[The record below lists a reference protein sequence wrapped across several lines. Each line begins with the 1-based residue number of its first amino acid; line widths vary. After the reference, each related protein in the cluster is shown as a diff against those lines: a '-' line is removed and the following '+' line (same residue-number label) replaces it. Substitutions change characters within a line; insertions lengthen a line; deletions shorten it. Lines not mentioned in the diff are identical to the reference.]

1 MVDGLRAGD
10 HDGPAFNGVVDEH
23 IAYVAAL
30 SAAGVAVEVLPPL
43 EAFPDSVFVEDPA
56 LVFNQGAILLRP
68 GAPSRAGE
76 TAELAPVLRRRFD
89 QLLSLDRG
97 FSDGGDVL
105 VTPGA
110 VLIGLSARTD
120 AAGAQA
126 LCEALDRLDLKGRVE
141 QTPPGVLHFKSA
153 CALLDEETVLAT
165 PAMAAS
171 GVFRG
176 LEVVITPPGEAAA
189 ANLVRV
195 GDSVLAPAGYPRT
208 LELLAARGL
217 EVVALPATEVAK
229 IDAGLS
235 CMSLRW
241 RSAESKSLP
250 VG

>member
-1 MVDGLRAGD
+1 M
-10 HDGPAFNGVVDEH
+10 
-23 IAYVAAL
+23 
-30 SAAGVAVEVLPPL
+30 PPL

-56 LVFNQGAILLRP
+56 LVFTAGAVLLRP

-76 TAELAPVLRRRFD
+76 AVALAPILRRFFD
-89 QLLSLDRG
+89 QVVPLDRG

-126 LCEALDRLDLKGRVE
+126 LCRALDRLGLKGRIE

-153 CALLDEETVLAT
+153 CALLDEQTVLAT

-171 GVFRG
+171 GVFGG
-176 LEVVITPPGEAAA
+176 LEVIATPPGEEAA

-195 GDSVLAPAGYPRT
+195 GNAVLACAGYPRT
-208 LELLAARGL
+208 LDLLAARGL
-217 EVVALPATEVAK
+217 EVLALRTAEVAK

-241 RSAESKSLP
+241 RS
-250 VG
+250 G

>member
-10 HDGPAFNGVVDEH
+10 HDGPAFSGVVDEH

-56 LVFNQGAILLRP
+56 LVFTGGAILLRP

-76 TAELAPVLRRRFD
+76 AAELAPVLRRRFD
-89 QLLSLDRG
+89 QVLSLDRG

-110 VLIGLSARTD
+110 VLIGLSGRTD

-126 LCEALDRLDLKGRVE
+126 LCEALDRLGLKGRVE

-171 GVFRG
+171 GVFSG
-176 LEVVITPPGEAAA
+176 LEVVTTPPGEDAA

-208 LELLAARGL
+208 LELLSARGL

-241 RSAESKSLP
+241 RSAEPNSLP

>member
-1 MVDGLRAGD
+1 
-10 HDGPAFNGVVDEH
+10 VVDEH

-30 SAAGVAVEVLPPL
+30 SAAGLAVEVLAPL

-56 LVFNQGAILLRP
+56 LVFTQGAILLRP

-76 TAELAPVLRRRFD
+76 AAELAPVLRARFD
-89 QLLSLDRG
+89 QVLTLDRG
-97 FSDGGDVL
+97 HSDGGDVL

-120 AAGAQA
+120 AVGAQA
-126 LCEALDRLDLKGRVE
+126 LSEALDRLGLQARIE

-153 CALLDEETVLAT
+153 CALLDEETVFAT

-171 GVFRG
+171 GVFNG
-176 LEVVITPPGEAAA
+176 LDVVATPPGEEAA

-195 GDSVLAPAGYPRT
+195 GDAVLASAGFPRT
-208 LELLAARGL
+208 RDLLAARGL
-217 EVVALPATEVAK
+217 EVVELPTTEVAK

-241 RSAESKSLP
+241 RAAT
-250 VG
+250 

>member
-195 GDSVLAPAGYPRT
+195 GDCVLAPAGYPRT

>member
-1 MVDGLRAGD
+1 M
-10 HDGPAFNGVVDEH
+10 
-23 IAYVAAL
+23 
-30 SAAGVAVEVLPPL
+30 
-43 EAFPDSVFVEDPA
+43 
-56 LVFNQGAILLRP
+56 
-68 GAPSRAGE
+68 
-76 TAELAPVLRRRFD
+76 
-89 QLLSLDRG
+89 SLDRG

-105 VTPGA
+105 VTPDV

-126 LCEALDRLDLKGRVE
+126 LCAALDRLGLSGRVE

-171 GVFRG
+171 GVFKG
-176 LEVVITPPGEAAA
+176 LEVVTTPPGEEAA

-195 GDSVLAPAGYPRT
+195 GDAVLASAGHPRT

-217 EVVALPATEVAK
+217 EVIPLNTTEVAK

-241 RSAESKSLP
+241 RAA
-250 VG
+250 

>member
-1 MVDGLRAGD
+1 M
-10 HDGPAFNGVVDEH
+10 VDEH

-30 SAAGVAVEVLPPL
+30 SAAGLAVDVLPPL

-56 LVFNQGAILLRP
+56 LVFTEGAVLLRP

-76 TAELAPVLRRRFD
+76 AAELAAALRGRFD
-89 QLLSLDRG
+89 QVLALDRG

-105 VTPGA
+105 VTPGV

-120 AAGAQA
+120 AVGAQA
-126 LCEALDRLDLKGRVE
+126 LSEALDRLGLKARVE

-153 CALLDEETVLAT
+153 CALLDEETVFAT

-171 GVFRG
+171 GVFKG
-176 LEVVITPPGEAAA
+176 LEVVATPPGEEAA

-195 GDSVLAPAGYPRT
+195 GDAVLASAGYPHTRD
-208 LELLAARGL
+208 LLAARGL
-217 EVVALPATEVAK
+217 EVVALATTEVAK

-241 RSAESKSLP
+241 RAA
-250 VG
+250 